1 MKHSLDTI
9 LDLLNTFID
18 ERQILNKIKY
28 DKDGKEYILNSEIFE
43 LESYF
48 IQKKREFNINQRID
62 NSIVSDNI
70 FQNFDLIEAEHAFK
84 AIDYQ
89 FNFLY
94 FLAKEYKPNKDL
106 VEIIDSFIQFYSKQL
121 TLADLIITKSGATRC
136 KTNIRFALNGL
147 RDLGLILSRD
157 RYNKRSWEP
166 SILGL
171 LTLIN
176 VAINK
181 SILSSKSYYKEFLT
195 LKFYS
200 DRLRFLPKE
209 YQQDPTLVNSIQMF
223 DEPTYIHSFLSN
235 PIFTNLTKDNKD
247 TIGKIISEFIE
258 FTHEGLYISDSGIQI
273 TKTFSEL
280 SKQFQNKLCDVQNRN
295 DDLVKC
301 LYDVFKIIIAKD

>member
-18 ERQILNKIKY
+18 ERQILNKIRY

-48 IQKKREFNINQRID
+48 IQKKREYNINQRID

-70 FQNFDLIEAEHAFK
+70 FQNFDLIEAEHAYK

-106 VEIIDSFIQFYSKQL
+106 VEIIDSFIQFYSNQL

-136 KTNIRFALNGL
+136 KTNIRFALNSL
-147 RDLGLILSRD
+147 RDLGLVLNRD
-157 RYNKRSWEP
+157 KFYKRSWEP

-176 VAINK
+176 ISLNK
-181 SILSSKSYYKEFLT
+181 SKLSSKPFYKEFLT

-209 YQQDPTLVNSIQMF
+209 YQEDPTLVNSIQMF
-223 DEPTYIHSFLSN
+223 DEPTYIHTFLSN
-235 PIFTNLTKDNKD
+235 IIFYDLSDNNKK
-247 TIGKIISEFIE
+247 TIEKIITEFID
-258 FTHEGLYISDSGIQI
+258 FTHNGLLVTDTGIQI
-273 TKTFSEL
+273 TKEFNEL
-280 SKQFQNKLCDVQNRN
+280 SKQFHYKMNDVQNRN
-295 DDLVKC
+295 NDLVKC
-301 LYDVFKIIIAKD
+301 LYDVFKIINTKD